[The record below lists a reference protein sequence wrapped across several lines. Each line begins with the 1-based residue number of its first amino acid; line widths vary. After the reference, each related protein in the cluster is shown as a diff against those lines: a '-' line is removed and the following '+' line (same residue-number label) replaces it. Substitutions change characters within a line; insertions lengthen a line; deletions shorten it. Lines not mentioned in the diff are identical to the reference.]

1 MTKTPPLQR
10 FRNWCRRTN
19 NTDTTSQ
26 PGESKLD
33 KKSSSKLKQVSSS
46 CSEGTTLSIKARSGG
61 DVLKR
66 GASFKVSLP
75 AALGLANMRRGPRLS
90 CRSVYS
96 GVAE

>member
-19 NTDTTSQ
+19 NPEHTSDS
-26 PGESKLD
+26 GDSKLD
-33 KKSSSKLKQVSSS
+33 KKSSSKLKQVSA

-66 GASFKVSLP
+66 GPSFKVGVATAVTVVL
-75 AALGLANMRRGPRLS
+75 RRGNPLICWS
-90 CRSVYS
+90 CHRST
-96 GVAE
+96 AE

>member
-19 NTDTTSQ
+19 HTDSSSGDEKVK
-26 PGESKLD
+26 PE
-33 KKSSSKLKQVSSS
+33 KKHSSSKLKQTSA

-66 GASFKVSLP
+66 GTSFKVGSVCAGASPQL
-75 AALGLANMRRGPRLS
+75 RRARRLS
-90 CRSVYS
+90 SACLHS
-96 GVAE
+96 GRAE